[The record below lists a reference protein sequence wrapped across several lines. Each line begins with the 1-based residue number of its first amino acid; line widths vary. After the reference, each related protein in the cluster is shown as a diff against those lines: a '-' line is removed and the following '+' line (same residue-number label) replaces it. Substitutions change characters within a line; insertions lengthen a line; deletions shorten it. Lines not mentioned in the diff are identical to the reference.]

1 MTTVACFCL
10 EKAGLLKRR
19 QVVIEAICGCQRLCT
34 KIIHRFRFFEC
45 HVVVFLNVLQCVV
58 VLHLAK
64 RVVQVSSPNLAL
76 AFFLSIMCAI
86 GTAMMATRMKTTHGR
101 KKIMRKPTNQ
111 WLR

>member
-45 HVVVFLNVLQCVV
+45 HVGVFLNVLQCVV

-64 RVVQVSSPNLAL
+64 RVVQVVIAKSGSRL
-76 AFFLSIMCAI
+76 FLVHHVRDRYSHD
-86 GTAMMATRMKTTHGR
+86 GDKNEDDPR
-101 KKIMRKPTNQ
+101 
-111 WLR
+111 